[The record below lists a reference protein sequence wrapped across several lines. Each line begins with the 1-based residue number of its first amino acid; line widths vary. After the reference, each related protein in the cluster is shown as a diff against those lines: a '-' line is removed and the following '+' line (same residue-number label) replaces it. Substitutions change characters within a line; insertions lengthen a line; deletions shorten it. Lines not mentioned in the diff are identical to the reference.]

1 MNLRRQFA
9 LITAITISL
18 LVVVLYIVVST
29 MMPGALHDFT
39 HLSLSDGAV
48 RSTLIV
54 LALCAAAVL
63 VAMILAGE
71 RLITQPLIE
80 MSRDAREITADPAH
94 GRRIHLGGGIELTSL
109 GISLNQML
117 DALDNAREQE
127 SQARSEAETANRSKS
142 DFLAMV
148 SHELRT
154 PLTAING
161 MTELLAESGLTTAQ
175 QELVTA
181 LHSSVNGLHHILNDI
196 LDLSQIEAG
205 KMELEALPFSPQ
217 ELLNSCLTPYR
228 HQAQRKGIT
237 LTWQVDGT
245 CPERLIGAGDRLRQI
260 LHNLVANALKF
271 THQGGVEVRLSPLPR
286 SEQNLQ
292 LCLTVSDS
300 GIGMSTET
308 CMRIFHPY
316 TQATPATRRE
326 YGGTG
331 LGLTISRR
339 LTELMGGTISAESA
353 PGAGSTFTVT
363 LPFDLDVPQTGRSRS
378 EATVPPGAA

>member
-29 MMPGALHDFT
+29 MMPGALHNFT

-48 RSTLIV
+48 RSTLIM
-54 LALCAAAVL
+54 LTLCAAAV
-63 VAMILAGE
+63 VIAMILAGE

-80 MSRDAREITADPAH
+80 MSRDAREIAADPAH
-94 GRRIHLGGGIELTSL
+94 GRRINLGGGTELTSL

-127 SQARSEAETANRSKS
+127 SQARSEAETANRTKS

-217 ELLNSCLTPYR
+217 ELLNYCLTPYR

-237 LTWQVDGT
+237 LTWQVDDN

-271 THQGGVEVRLSPLPR
+271 THQGGVEVRLSPLSR